1 MYIITNS
8 NNKFLGLKLNNEFE
22 IEENDVI
29 IDNLS
34 NDDLF
39 IGVDDITSKNYLNL
53 LNFTNLSFKELYN
66 HLNPNKKFMEQK
78 KNKSR
83 RIKSIYNLVKKII
96 DLNKF
101 NLKSNILD
109 KINNNTLDMNYNLD
123 SDDILLNNDSQES
136 EGYSVNNDSQE
147 SEGYSVNNDSQ
158 ESEGYSVNNNSQ
170 ESEGYSNDETSEIDD
185 DKIDKLVVLSK
196 TGLLLY
202 SVVVLFTGISFGF
215 YLQKFKR

>member
-66 HLNPNKKFMEQK
+66 DLNPNKKFMEQK

-83 RIKSIYNLVKKII
+83 RIKSIYNLVKQII
-96 DLNKF
+96 DSNKF

-109 KINNNTLDMNYNLD
+109 KISNNTIDMNDTFD
-123 SDDILLNNDSQES
+123 SEDFLLNSDSQKSESYSVNNDLQQSECYSINNDSQES

-147 SEGYSVNNDSQ
+147 S
-158 ESEGYSVNNNSQ
+158 
-170 ESEGYSNDETSEIDD
+170 NDEID

>member
-66 HLNPNKKFMEQK
+66 DLNPNKKFMEQK

-83 RIKSIYNLVKKII
+83 RIKSIYNLVKQII
-96 DLNKF
+96 DSNKF

-109 KINNNTLDMNYNLD
+109 KISNNTIDMNDTFD
-123 SDDILLNNDSQES
+123 SEDFLLNSNSQKSESYSVNNDLQES

-147 SEGYSVNNDSQ
+147 SD
-158 ESEGYSVNNNSQ
+158 
-170 ESEGYSNDETSEIDD
+170 DEID